1 MVRGVISAGTGMGVG
16 AAWRCCH
23 GVLKYL
29 SRDKKLHRRQVRI
42 LRDLRHCP
50 TGGPTSP
57 QLQGVKKDVF
67 DLTRTLDDDFWPWAS
82 MEGFKDGMLSSPKY
96 DSKMN
101 VFNLQGHRLQQPKD
115 RPHRALCG
123 PLRLLGNP
131 APDPRHLMVRPI
143 MDRAAGIQDPIIL
156 GQRRRP
162 EKVPPGGEILGCYFS
177 FIG

>member
-29 SRDKKLHRRQVRI
+29 CRDKTLHRRQVRI

-101 VFNLQGHRLQQPKD
+101 VFNPCKVIVFSNQKAD
-115 RPHRALCG
+115 RTELSADRYDFWEIPHLT
-123 PLRLLGNP
+123 P
-131 APDPRHLMVRPI
+131 
-143 MDRAAGIQDPIIL
+143 GI
-156 GQRRRP
+156 
-162 EKVPPGGEILGCYFS
+162 
-177 FIG
+177 